1 VFGYPVEHSLSPQMH
16 NAAIAQLGLPFVY
29 VPFLVHPDKL
39 ETALR
44 SLDALGIVG
53 VNLTIPL
60 KERAL
65 ALVDE
70 VTDEGREVGAINTVH
85 CVNGRLIADN
95 TDGRGFY
102 QPLRDAGI
110 DVKGRQAVVLGA
122 GGAAR
127 SVVFRLAREGA
138 ETIWLVNRTLERAEA
153 LAAAVA
159 GSGYGA
165 NRVKPLRLDDE
176 GAIEQAIR
184 DSALLV
190 NTTRVG
196 MYPEIEGLPPVP
208 LKALHRNLF
217 VYDLVY
223 NPESTRLLVEA
234 SSRGCAVLGGAKML
248 VFRGAVAFER
258 WTGKWPPTDVM
269 EMAVAQQ
276 LHAPAERK

>member
-1 VFGYPVEHSLSPQMH
+1 MH
-16 NAAIAQLGLPFVY
+16 NAAIAHLGLPYVY

-39 ETALR
+39 ASALR

-70 VTDEGREVGAINTVH
+70 VSDEGREVGAINTIH

-102 QPLRDAGI
+102 QPLRDAGM
-110 DVKGRQAVVLGA
+110 DVKGCQAVVVGA

-138 ETIWLVNRTLERAEA
+138 ETIWLANRTLERAEA

-159 GSGYGA
+159 ESGYGA
-165 NRVKPLRLDDE
+165 DRVRPVRLDDAAAM
-176 GAIEQAIR
+176 GRAIGS
-184 DSALLV
+184 SALLV

-196 MYPEIEGLPPVP
+196 MYPEVGGLPPVP
-208 LKALHRNLF
+208 LQALHRNLF

-223 NPESTRLLVEA
+223 NPEHTRLLKEA
-234 SSRGCAVLGGAKML
+234 RSRGCSVLGGAKML
-248 VFRGAVAFER
+248 VFQGAVAFER
-258 WTGKWPPTDVM
+258 WTGIWPPTDVM
-269 EMAVAQQ
+269 ESAVAQQ
-276 LHAPAERK
+276 LKASAERK